1 MARRTSKESPLQTA
15 IKAMRDEDGAN
26 GKRLNL
32 EQIAGKYYGGDKTRT
47 VFAISMARQ
56 YTKAFSEKSE
66 SA

>member
-1 MARRTSKESPLQTA
+1 MARGISKDSPLQTA
-15 IKAMRDEDGAN
+15 IKAMRDEDGTN
-26 GKRLNL
+26 GKRLSL

>member
-1 MARRTSKESPLQTA
+1 MARGSSKDSPIQTA
-15 IKAMRDEDGAN
+15 IKAMKDEDGVN
-26 GKRLNL
+26 GKRLSL

-56 YTKAFSEKSE
+56 YTKAFKENAD

>member
-1 MARRTSKESPLQTA
+1 MARGTSKESPLQTA
-15 IKAMRDEDGAN
+15 IKAMKDEDGVN

-56 YTKAFSEKSE
+56 YTKAFSEKAD

>member
-1 MARRTSKESPLQTA
+1 MARGSPKESPLQTA
-15 IKAMRDEDGAN
+15 IRAMKDEDGAN
-26 GKRLNL
+26 GKRLSL

>member
-1 MARRTSKESPLQTA
+1 MARGTSKESPLQTA
-15 IKAMRDEDGAN
+15 IRAMKDEDGAN
-26 GKRLNL
+26 GKRLSL

-56 YTKAFSEKSE
+56 YTKAFSENAD

>member
-1 MARRTSKESPLQTA
+1 MARGTSKESPLQTA
-15 IKAMRDEDGAN
+15 IKAMKDEDGAN

-56 YTKAFSEKSE
+56 YTKAFKE
-66 SA
+66 SADSA

>member
-1 MARRTSKESPLQTA
+1 MARGKSKESPIQTA
-15 IKAMRDEDGAN
+15 IRAMKDEDGAN

-47 VFAISMARQ
+47 FFAISMARQ
-56 YTKAFSEKSE
+56 YTKAFSEKAE

>member
-1 MARRTSKESPLQTA
+1 MARGTLKDSPLQTA
-15 IKAMRDEDGAN
+15 IKAMRDEDGTN
-26 GKRLNL
+26 GKRLSL

>member
-1 MARRTSKESPLQTA
+1 MARGTSKESPLQTA

>member
-1 MARRTSKESPLQTA
+1 MARETSKESPLQTA
-15 IKAMRDEDGAN
+15 IKAMKDEDGVN
-26 GKRLNL
+26 GTRLSL

-56 YTKAFSEKSE
+56 YTKAFKENAE

>member
-1 MARRTSKESPLQTA
+1 MASGTSKESPLQTA
-15 IKAMRDEDGAN
+15 IKAMKDEDGVN
-26 GKRLNL
+26 GKRLSL

-56 YTKAFSEKSE
+56 YTKAFSEKAE